1 MVHFCIHK
9 AAGVQLLALDEHLKA
24 RYRLEAKGY
33 EFSYAQCQEAQIS
46 ELDVEQ
52 ILNLGK
58 PRLRLYGRRL
68 LCQLAI

>member
-1 MVHFCIHK
+1 LIVHFCIHK

-33 EFSYAQCQEAQIS
+33 DFSYAQCQEAQIR
-46 ELDVEQ
+46 EFDVEQ

-58 PRLRLYGRRL
+58 PPSRLYARRQF
-68 LCQLAI
+68 C